1 MTRKIKISQCMI
13 VKNEEQNIRQ
23 ALSWGRGIV
32 WEQVV
37 VDTGSTDKTVE
48 IAKEMGA
55 KVFHFEWCDDF
66 SAAKNYA
73 IEQASGEWI
82 AFLDADE
89 YFSKADARILLDIL
103 KKVEVTAQK
112 AGNIHALRTEMFHLN
127 DEGEVFSVGQHYR
140 IFRNIRE
147 LRYCNRV
154 HESLQMTDGTQ
165 MRCVMV
171 KNLPIMHT
179 GYQQSVREKK
189 GERNIPLLK
198 REVAENPENYNAWS
212 YLGESYAGSNR
223 AKEALSCMERVIERG
238 TGQVMED
245 RVNAA
250 FAVWFSEA
258 SFLPDD
264 EIASYEQRAR
274 QYYERFLQTGITFP
288 DVEFYMGR
296 FLLRMG
302 KEEDG
307 ARFFERTLEKLE
319 RYNGSS
325 SLKAPGRLDFIYNV
339 LQAWNEEQGDVSK
352 AVYYGTLS
360 LRFNRYQEDAL
371 ATLLTMF
378 KNDSNTTA
386 EQVFGFLAGLYHF
399 ENLKDKLFVLKAA
412 MKIDYK
418 ELEEQVRQCLAEKE
432 LEWLNETTN
441 ETEDGVS

>member
-1 MTRKIKISQCMI
+1 MARKARISQCMI
-13 VKNEEQNIRQ
+13 VKNEEANIRR
-23 ALSWGRGIV
+23 ALSWGKGTV
-32 WEQVV
+32 WEQIV

-73 IEQASGEWI
+73 IEQATGEWI

-89 YFSKADARILLDIL
+89 YFSKTDARKLPEII
-103 KKVEVTAQK
+103 KKAETATQK
-112 AGNIHALRTEMFHLN
+112 DGVIHALCTEMFHLN

-140 IFRNIRE
+140 IFRNIKA
-147 LRYCNRV
+147 LRYCNRI
-154 HESLQMTDGTQ
+154 HESLQMTDGMQ

-179 GYQQSVREKK
+179 GYQQSVRGKK

-198 REVAENPENYNAWS
+198 KELEDNPENYDAWS
-212 YLGESYAGSNR
+212 YLGESFAGSGQ
-223 AKEALSCMERVIERG
+223 AQEALSCMGRVIEHGAGR
-238 TGQVMED
+238 VVED

-250 FAVWFSEA
+250 FAVWFSEV
-258 SFLPDD
+258 SFLPDE
-264 EIASYEQRAR
+264 EIAPYEERAW
-274 QYYERFLQTGITFP
+274 QYYERFAQTGITFP

-296 FLLRMG
+296 LLLRLG

-307 ARFFERTLEKLE
+307 VRFFERTLEKLE
-319 RYNGSS
+319 RYNGGS

-339 LQAWNEEQGDVSK
+339 LQAWYKEQGDVSK

-360 LRFNRYQEDAL
+360 LRFKCYQDETL
-371 ATLLTMF
+371 STLLSMF
-378 KNDSNTTA
+378 RDDPNTTA

-399 ENLKDKLFVLKAA
+399 ENLKDKLFVLKTA
-412 MKIDYK
+412 MKINYK
-418 ELEEQVRQCLAEKE
+418 ELEEQVKCSLTEEELGWLEGEK
-432 LEWLNETTN
+432 
-441 ETEDGVS
+441 

>member
-1 MTRKIKISQCMI
+1 MARKARISQCMI
-13 VKNEEQNIRQ
+13 VKDEEANIRR
-23 ALSWGRGIV
+23 ALSWGKGIA
-32 WEQVV
+32 WEQIV

-73 IEQASGEWI
+73 IEQATGEWI

-89 YFSKADARILLDIL
+89 YFSKTDARKIPEMI
-103 KKVEVTAQK
+103 KKAETATQK
-112 AGNIHALRTEMFHLN
+112 GGIIHALCTEMFHLN
-127 DEGEVFSVGQHYR
+127 DKGEVFSVGQHYR
-140 IFRNIRE
+140 IFRNIKE
-147 LRYCNRV
+147 LRYCNRI
-154 HESLQMTDGTQ
+154 HEALQMTNGTQ

-179 GYQQSVREKK
+179 GYQQSIRGKK

-198 REVAENPENYNAWS
+198 KELEENPANYNAWS
-212 YLGESYAGSNR
+212 YLGESFAGSGQTQ
-223 AKEALSCMERVIERG
+223 EALSCMGRVIEHG
-238 TGQVMED
+238 TRQAMED

-258 SFLPDD
+258 SFLPDE
-264 EIASYEQRAR
+264 EIASYEERAWK
-274 QYYERFLQTGITFP
+274 YYELFSRTGITFP

-307 ARFFERTLEKLE
+307 VRFFERTLEKLE
-319 RYNGSS
+319 RYKGSS
-325 SLKAPGRLDFIYNV
+325 SLKVPSQLGLIYNV
-339 LQAWNEEQGDVSK
+339 LQTWYKEHGDASK
-352 AVYYGTLS
+352 SVYYGTLS
-360 LRFNRYQEDAL
+360 LRFNCHQDETL
-371 ATLLTMF
+371 STLLSMF
-378 KNDSNTTA
+378 RDDPNTTA

-412 MKIDYK
+412 MKIEYK
-418 ELEEQVRQCLAEKE
+418 ELEEQVRSNLSEE
-432 LEWLNETTN
+432 ENT
-441 ETEDGVS
+441 